1 MLHLRKYKNLILG
14 ELVMEDKKEEYE
26 KLALEIVFLNE
37 QDVLTQSNE
46 SGYGD
51 GWTQDPFTER

>member
-1 MLHLRKYKNLILG
+1 MLYLRKYKNLILG

-26 KLALEIVFLNE
+26 KLALEIVFLRG

-51 GWTQDPFTER
+51 GWIQDPFTER

>member
-1 MLHLRKYKNLILG
+1 MLYLRKYKNLILG

-26 KLALEIVFLNE
+26 KLALEIVFFNE

-51 GWTQDPFTER
+51 GWIQDPFTER

>member
-1 MLHLRKYKNLILG
+1 
-14 ELVMEDKKEEYE
+14 MEDKKEEYE

-46 SGYGD
+46 LGYGD
-51 GWTQDPFTER
+51 GWIQDPFTER

>member
-1 MLHLRKYKNLILG
+1 MLYLRKYKNFILG

-51 GWTQDPFTER
+51 GWIEDPFTER

>member
-1 MLHLRKYKNLILG
+1 MLYPRKYKNLILG

-51 GWTQDPFTER
+51 GWIQDPFTER

>member
-1 MLHLRKYKNLILG
+1 MLYLRKYKNLILG

-51 GWTQDPFTER
+51 GWIQDPFTER

>member
-1 MLHLRKYKNLILG
+1 MK
-14 ELVMEDKKEEYE
+14 DKKEEYE
-26 KLALEIVFLNE
+26 KLALEIVFLNG

-51 GWTQDPFTER
+51 GWIQDPFTER